1 MGNWL
6 GPGRRTS
13 VASFFKAE
21 EVAAHTTRHGTH
33 SPIDHDGPV
42 ALEVLRG
49 DKWVEIG
56 IFGSQSE
63 AGEALDEQIV
73 EGARS
78 SHLRLRPLGRH
89 HDRIA
94 VSREE
99 LSASQ
104 GVDRFLRSALMILG
118 MVALVPF
125 AVVTSRIRAFRRPLK
140 DQMEF
145 RIPRSFIEWR
155 RGVGDEPRYLAWF
168 GGALLAVASMICV
181 LAVR

>member
-1 MGNWL
+1 
-6 GPGRRTS
+6 
-13 VASFFKAE
+13 
-21 EVAAHTTRHGTH
+21 
-33 SPIDHDGPV
+33 
-42 ALEVLRG
+42 
-49 DKWVEIG
+49 
-56 IFGSQSE
+56 
-63 AGEALDEQIV
+63 
-73 EGARS
+73 
-78 SHLRLRPLGRH
+78 
-89 HDRIA
+89 
-94 VSREE
+94 
-99 LSASQ
+99 
-104 GVDRFLRSALMILG
+104 MILG